1 MSSHSVV
8 NLVVA
13 SRDLEL
19 QRRTKSIFDNGEFV
33 LHDAADVLDLQPLS
47 VVADRLAALE
57 PHVIVLGQDLA
68 LDESLALIE
77 YLDASMP
84 DTSVVLVAE
93 PDPDLFRSALQAGAA
108 DVLSPSADDAAWAF
122 GVERA
127 VASTS
132 RFRELSV
139 RSDEADPAL
148 PATQIITILSPKGGS
163 GKTTMSSNLAVTM
176 AKQHPGEVVLVD
188 LDLQFGDVS
197 HALRILPEF
206 TLADATEAT
215 ADSTAL
221 KAFLT
226 HRDPL
231 YAMCAPERP
240 EQADDITPAIV
251 GSILDQLSQSFPY
264 IIVDTPAG
272 LEECTIEAIDRS
284 TDLVFV
290 SSTDVPSVRAIQK
303 EIEILDRMGINGP
316 KRHLVMNRSDAK
328 VGLDPKDISITTG
341 LPISASIPSSRQI
354 PIAMNRGVPL
364 VELDPRCAASRN
376 IADFCHELTGTE
388 PERSGLLK
396 GLRR

>member
-1 MSSHSVV
+1 MSSRSAV

-13 SRDLEL
+13 SRDLDL
-19 QRRTKSIFDNGEFV
+19 QRRSKSIFGNDDFV

-47 VVADRLAALE
+47 MVAGRLAALE
-57 PHVIVLGQDLA
+57 PHVIVLGPDLA

-77 YLDASMP
+77 YLDTSMP

-93 PDPDLFRSALQAGAA
+93 PDADLFRSALQAGAT
-108 DVLSPSADDAAWAF
+108 DVLSPSADDDAWAF
-122 GVERA
+122 GVDRA
-127 VASTS
+127 VAATS

-139 RSDEADPAL
+139 RGDELDSSL
-148 PATQIITILSPKGGS
+148 PATQVITILSPKGGS

-176 AKQHPGEVVLVD
+176 AKQHPGDVVLVD

-231 YAMCAPERP
+231 YAMCAPDRP

-251 GSILDQLSQSFPY
+251 GSILDQLSTSFP
-264 IIVDTPAG
+264 IIIIDTPAG

-303 EIEILDRMGINGP
+303 EIEILDRMGITGP
-316 KRHLVMNRSDAK
+316 TRHLVMNRSDAK

-341 LPISASIPSSRQI
+341 LSVSASIPSSRQI

-364 VELDPRCAASRN
+364 VELDPRCSAARN
-376 IADFCHELTGTE
+376 IADFCHELTGTQ
-388 PERSGLLK
+388 PQRSGLLK

>member
-1 MSSHSVV
+1 MSNPSAI

-13 SRDLEL
+13 SRDVEI
-19 QRRTKSIFDNGEFV
+19 QRRSKGIFDKDEFV

-47 VVADRLAALE
+47 LVAERLASLD
-57 PHVIVLGQDLA
+57 PHVIVLGPDLA
-68 LDESLALIE
+68 IDESLVLIE
-77 YLDASMP
+77 YLDATMP
-84 DTSVVLVAE
+84 NTSVILVAE
-93 PDPDLFRSALQAGAA
+93 PDADLFRSALQAGVT
-108 DVLSPSADDAAWAF
+108 DVLSPQTDDAAWAF

-127 VASTS
+127 VAATS
-132 RFRELSV
+132 RLRELSSQQGGDASMQ
-139 RSDEADPAL
+139 RPA
-148 PATQIITILSPKGGS
+148 QVITVLSPKGGS
-163 GKTTMSSNLAVTM
+163 GKTTVSSNLAITM
-176 AKQHPGEVVLVD
+176 AKQHPGDVVLVD

-231 YAMCAPERP
+231 YAMCAPDRP
-240 EQADDITPAIV
+240 EQADDITPSIV
-251 GSILDQLSQSFPY
+251 GSILDQLGRSFP
-264 IIVDTPAG
+264 IVIVDTPAG
-272 LEECTIEAIDRS
+272 LEESTIEAIDRS

-290 SSTDVPSVRAIQK
+290 SSTDVPSVRAVQK
-303 EIEILDRMGINGP
+303 EIEILDRMGITGP
-316 KRHLVMNRSDAK
+316 TRHLVMNRSDAK
-328 VGLDPKDISITTG
+328 VGLDPKDISLTTG
-341 LPISASIPSSRQI
+341 LPISASVPSSRQI

-364 VELDPRCAASRN
+364 VELDPRCAAARN
-376 IADFCHELTGTE
+376 LSEFANKLTGHE